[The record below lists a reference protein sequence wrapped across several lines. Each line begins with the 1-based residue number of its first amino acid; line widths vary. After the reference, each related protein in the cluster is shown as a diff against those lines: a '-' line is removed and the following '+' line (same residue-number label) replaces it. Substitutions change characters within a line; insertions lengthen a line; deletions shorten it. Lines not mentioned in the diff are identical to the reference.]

1 MQLPMTERVGD
12 PASGQRILETR
23 CFACHA
29 LGANRVTKLSDRQ
42 DVVAY
47 LATMALSCCTP

>member
-1 MQLPMTERVGD
+1 MTERVGD